1 MRINVHAGHNPE
13 GKIACG
19 ARGILDESREDR
31 IIKNKV
37 IQLLRAA
44 GHEVFD
50 CTVDDGTSQSDVL
63 RRIVEKSNFHDAD
76 LDVSIHLNSGRND
89 YVGDGSIGGT
99 EVFVYNIS
107 EKNKT
112 AIAYSKAIVEKIGD
126 LGFRIRDD
134 AIPDHIKTDSQLYVL
149 RNTKAP
155 AVLVECCFVDDKD
168 DADLYN
174 ADKMA
179 QAIADG
185 IISLAGSSAPV
196 QTPVATPTPA
206 PTPTVATGHGVGEVV
221 SFNKIYSTA
230 ASTTPLNPKVTS
242 GTITK
247 VLAGRANPY
256 LINGG
261 TGWVNDGCI
270 TSGGSVAPAAPA
282 VNYYPAYTGGSNSI
296 TEALKSLG
304 VDSSMAHR
312 KQIASANG
320 IGGYAGTYTQN
331 VTMLTLLKQGRLISA

>member
-1 MRINVHAGHNPE
+1 MKINIHAGHNPE

-19 ARGILDESREDR
+19 AIGILNESREAR
-31 IIKNKV
+31 IIKDKV

-44 GHEVFD
+44 GHDVLD
-50 CTVDDGTSQSDVL
+50 CTVDNGVSQSDVL
-63 RRIVEKSNFHDAD
+63 RKIVEKCNSRLAD

-99 EVFVYNIS
+99 EVFVFNIS
-107 EKNKT
+107 ENNKM
-112 AIAYSKAIVEKIGD
+112 AIACGKAIVENIGD

-149 RNTKAP
+149 RNTKAQ
-155 AVLVECCFVDDKD
+155 AVLVESCFVDDKD
-168 DADLYN
+168 DADLYD

-185 IISLAGSSAPV
+185 IISIAGSSAPV
-196 QTPVATPTPA
+196 PAPTPA
-206 PTPTVATGHGVGEVV
+206 PTPAPVQTSHYVGENV
-221 SFNKIYSTA
+221 SFNKIYGTA
-230 ASTTPLNPKVTS
+230 ASTNALNPRVTS

-247 VLAGRANPY
+247 VLPGKANPY

-270 TSGGSVAPAAPA
+270 IGGGAVAQPT
-282 VNYYPAYTGGSNSI
+282 VNYYPAYGGSNSI
-296 TEALKSLG
+296 TQSLRAIG

-312 KQIASANG
+312 KQIAAANG

>member
-1 MRINVHAGHNPE
+1 MKFNVHAGHNPE

-19 ARGILDESREDR
+19 AKGILDESRENR
-31 IIKNKV
+31 IVKDKV

-44 GHEVFD
+44 GHEVYD
-50 CTVDDGTSQSDVL
+50 CTVNDGTSQGDVL
-63 RRIVEKSNFHDAD
+63 RRIVEKCNSRSVD
-76 LDVSIHLNSGRND
+76 LDISIHFNSGRND

-99 EVFVYNIS
+99 EVFLYNIAES
-107 EKNKT
+107 NKV
-112 AIAYSKAIVEKIGD
+112 AIQYGKAIVESIAS

-134 AIPDHIKTDSQLYVL
+134 AIPDHVKTDSQLYVL
-149 RNTKAP
+149 KNTKAP
-155 AVLVECCFVDDKD
+155 AVLIECCFVDDKD

-174 ADKMA
+174 ADQMA

-185 IISLAGSSAPV
+185 VIAIAGSSAPV
-196 QTPVATPTPA
+196 QEPTPA
-206 PTPTVATGHGVGEVV
+206 PTPAPVQTSHYVGENV

-230 ASTTPLNPKVTS
+230 ASTNALNPRVTS

-247 VLAGRANPY
+247 VLPGKANPY

-270 TSGGSVAPAAPA
+270 TGGGVVAQHI
-282 VNYYPAYTGGSNSI
+282 VNYYPAYGGSNSI
-296 TEALKSLG
+296 TQSLRAIG
-304 VDSSMAHR
+304 VDSSVAHR
-312 KQIASANG
+312 KQIAAANG
-320 IGGYAGTYTQN
+320 IGGYEGTYTQN

>member
-63 RRIVEKSNFHDAD
+63 RRIVEKSNSHDAD

-99 EVFVYNIS
+99 EVFVFNIS
-107 EKNKT
+107 EKSKT
-112 AIAYSKAIVEKIGD
+112 AIAYGKAIVEKIGD
-126 LGFRIRDD
+126 IGFRIRDD

-196 QTPVATPTPA
+196 QTPEVTPTPVPA
-206 PTPTVATGHGVGEVV
+206 QTGHNVSDTV

-230 ASTTPLNPKVTS
+230 DSTTPLNPRVTS
-242 GTITK
+242 GKITK
-247 VLAGRANPY
+247 ILAGRANPY

-270 TSGGSVAPAAPA
+270 TGGGSVAPAAPA

-304 VDSSMAHR
+304 VDYSMAHR
-312 KQIASANG
+312 QKIASANG

>member
-1 MRINVHAGHNPE
+1 MRINIHAGHNPE
-13 GKIACG
+13 GKVACG
-19 ARGILDESREDR
+19 ARGILDESRENR
-31 IIKNKV
+31 IVKNKV

-44 GHEVFD
+44 GHDVLD
-50 CTVDDGTSQSDVL
+50 CTVDDGVSQGDVL
-63 RRIVEKSNFHDAD
+63 RRIVEKCNSRIAD
-76 LDVSIHLNSGRND
+76 LDLSIHFNSGRND

-99 EVFVYNIS
+99 EVFLYNIS
-107 EKNKT
+107 ESNKT
-112 AIAYSKAIVEKIGD
+112 AIIYGKSIVEKIGD

-134 AIPDHIKTDSQLYVL
+134 AIPDHVKTDSQLYVL

-155 AVLVECCFVDDKD
+155 AVLIECCFVDDKD
-168 DADLYN
+168 DAELYD

-185 IISLAGSSAPV
+185 VIAIAGSSAPV
-196 QTPVATPTPA
+196 QEPTPA
-206 PTPTVATGHGVGEVV
+206 PTPAPVQTSHYVGENV

-230 ASTTPLNPKVTS
+230 TSTNALNSRVTS

-247 VLAGRANPY
+247 VLPGKANPY

-270 TSGGSVAPAAPA
+270 TGGGAVAQPT
-282 VNYYPAYTGGSNSI
+282 VNHYPAYGGSNSI
-296 TEALKSLG
+296 TQSLRAIG

-312 KQIASANG
+312 KQIAAANG
-320 IGGYAGTYTQN
+320 ISGYAGTYTQN
-331 VTMLTLLKQGRLISA
+331 VTMLTLLKQGRLIVA

>member
-1 MRINVHAGHNPE
+1 MKINIHAGHNPE

-19 ARGILDESREDR
+19 AIGILNESREAR
-31 IIKNKV
+31 IIKDKV

-44 GHEVFD
+44 GHDVLD
-50 CTVDDGTSQSDVL
+50 CTVDNGVSQGDVL
-63 RRIVEKSNFHDAD
+63 RKIVEKCNSRLAD
-76 LDVSIHLNSGRND
+76 LDISIHLNSGRND

-99 EVFVYNIS
+99 EVFIYSIDPS
-107 EKNKT
+107 NKT
-112 AIAYSKAIVEKIGD
+112 AIVYGKSIVEKIGD

-155 AVLVECCFVDDKD
+155 ALLVECCFVDDKD

-185 IISLAGSSAPV
+185 VIAIAGSSAPV
-196 QTPVATPTPA
+196 QAPTPA
-206 PTPTVATGHGVGEVV
+206 PTSAPVQTSRYVGENV
-221 SFNKIYSTA
+221 SFNKIYGTA
-230 ASTTPLNPKVTS
+230 ASTNALNTRVTS

-247 VLAGRANPY
+247 VLPGKANPY

-270 TSGGSVAPAAPA
+270 TGGGAVAHPT
-282 VNYYPAYTGGSNSI
+282 VNYYPSYNGSNSI
-296 TEALKSLG
+296 TQSLRAIG

>member
-1 MRINVHAGHNPE
+1 MKINIHAGHNPE

-19 ARGILDESREDR
+19 AIGILNESREAR
-31 IIKNKV
+31 IIKDKV

-44 GHEVFD
+44 GHDVLD
-50 CTVDDGTSQSDVL
+50 CTVDNGVSQSDVL
-63 RRIVEKSNFHDAD
+63 RKIVEKCNSRLAD

-99 EVFVYNIS
+99 EVFIYS
-107 EKNKT
+107 LDSSNKT
-112 AIAYSKAIVEKIGD
+112 AIAYGKSIVEKIGD

-134 AIPDHIKTDSQLYVL
+134 AIPDHVKTNSQLYVL

-185 IISLAGSSAPV
+185 VIAIAGSSAPV
-196 QTPVATPTPA
+196 QAPTPA
-206 PTPTVATGHGVGEVV
+206 PTSAPVQTSHYVGENV

-230 ASTTPLNPKVTS
+230 VSTNALNHRVTS

-247 VLAGRANPY
+247 VLPGKANPY

-261 TGWVNDGCI
+261 TGWVNDSCI
-270 TSGGSVAPAAPA
+270 TGGVAVSQPT
-282 VNYYPAYTGGSNSI
+282 VNYYPAYNGSNSI
-296 TEALKSLG
+296 TQSLRAIG

>member
-1 MRINVHAGHNPE
+1 MKINIHAGHNPE

-19 ARGILDESREDR
+19 AIGILNESREAR
-31 IIKNKV
+31 IIKDKV

-44 GHEVFD
+44 GHDVLD
-50 CTVDDGTSQSDVL
+50 CTVDNGVSQSDVL
-63 RRIVEKSNFHDAD
+63 RKIVEKCNSRLAD

-99 EVFVYNIS
+99 EVFLYNIS
-107 EKNKT
+107 ESNKT
-112 AIAYSKAIVEKIGD
+112 AIIYGKSIVEKIGD

-134 AIPDHIKTDSQLYVL
+134 AIPDHVKTDSQLYVL
-149 RNTKAP
+149 KNTKAP

-168 DADLYN
+168 DADLYD

-179 QAIADG
+179 QAIANG
-185 IISLAGSSAPV
+185 VLAIAGSIAPATAPTPTTTTAPV
-196 QTPVATPTPA
+196 QTS
-206 PTPTVATGHGVGEVV
+206 HYVGENV

-230 ASTTPLNPKVTS
+230 ASTNALTPRVTS

-247 VLAGRANPY
+247 VLSGKANPY

-270 TSGGSVAPAAPA
+270 TGGVAVAQPT
-282 VNYYPAYTGGSNSI
+282 VNYYPAYNGSNSI
-296 TEALKSLG
+296 TQSLRAIG

-312 KQIASANG
+312 KQIAAANG
-320 IGGYAGTYTQN
+320 IGGYVGTYTQN

>member
-1 MRINVHAGHNPE
+1 MRINIHAGHNPE
-13 GKIACG
+13 GKVACG

-31 IIKNKV
+31 IVKNKV

-44 GHEVFD
+44 GHDVLD
-50 CTVDDGTSQSDVL
+50 CTVDDGVSQGDVL
-63 RRIVEKSNFHDAD
+63 RRIVEKCNSRIAD
-76 LDVSIHLNSGRND
+76 LDLSIHFNSGRND

-99 EVFVYNIS
+99 EVFLYNIS
-107 EKNKT
+107 ESNKT
-112 AIAYSKAIVEKIGD
+112 AIIYGKSIVEKIGD

-134 AIPDHIKTDSQLYVL
+134 AIPDHVKTDSQLYVL

-155 AVLVECCFVDDKD
+155 AVLIECCFVDDKD
-168 DADLYN
+168 DAELYD

-185 IISLAGSSAPV
+185 VIAIAGSSAPATALV
-196 QTPVATPTPA
+196 QTS
-206 PTPTVATGHGVGEVV
+206 HYVGENV
-221 SFNKIYSTA
+221 SFNKIYGTA
-230 ASTTPLNPKVTS
+230 ASTNALNPRVTS

-247 VLAGRANPY
+247 MLPGKANPY

-270 TSGGSVAPAAPA
+270 TGGGAVAQPT
-282 VNYYPAYTGGSNSI
+282 VNYYPSYNGSNSI
-296 TEALKSLG
+296 TQSLRAIG

-312 KQIASANG
+312 KQIAAANG
-320 IGGYAGTYTQN
+320 ISGYAGTYTQN
-331 VTMLTLLKQGRLISA
+331 VTMLTLLKQGRLIAA

>member
-1 MRINVHAGHNPE
+1 MKINIHAGHNPE

-19 ARGILDESREDR
+19 AIGILNESREAR
-31 IIKNKV
+31 IIKDKV

-44 GHEVFD
+44 GHDVLD
-50 CTVDDGTSQSDVL
+50 CTVDNGVSQSDVL
-63 RRIVEKSNFHDAD
+63 RKIVEKCNSRLAD

-99 EVFVYNIS
+99 EVFIYNIS
-107 EKNKT
+107 ESNKT
-112 AIAYSKAIVEKIGD
+112 AIIYGKSIVEKIGD

-134 AIPDHIKTDSQLYVL
+134 AIPDHVKTDSQLYVL
-149 RNTKAP
+149 KNTKAP

-168 DADLYN
+168 DADLYD

-185 IISLAGSSAPV
+185 VIAIAGSSAPV
-196 QTPVATPTPA
+196 QTPAPAPAPA
-206 PTPTVATGHGVGEVV
+206 PTPVQTSHYVGENV

-230 ASTTPLNPKVTS
+230 ASTNALTPRVTS

-247 VLAGRANPY
+247 VLPGKANPY

-270 TSGGSVAPAAPA
+270 TGGGAVAQPT
-282 VNYYPAYTGGSNSI
+282 VNYYPAYNGSNSI
-296 TEALKSLG
+296 TQSLRAIG
-304 VDSSMAHR
+304 VDSSMSNR

-320 IGGYAGTYTQN
+320 IGGYVGTYTQN

>member
-1 MRINVHAGHNPE
+1 MKINIHAGHNPE

-19 ARGILDESREDR
+19 AIGILNESREAR
-31 IIKNKV
+31 IIKDKV

-44 GHEVFD
+44 GHDVLD
-50 CTVDDGTSQSDVL
+50 CTVDNGVSQGDVL
-63 RRIVEKSNFHDAD
+63 RKIVEKCNSRLAD

-99 EVFVYNIS
+99 EVFIYSLDPSNKAAIVYGKS
-107 EKNKT
+107 
-112 AIAYSKAIVEKIGD
+112 IVEKIGD

-155 AVLVECCFVDDKD
+155 ALLVECCFVDDKD

-185 IISLAGSSAPV
+185 VIAIAGSSAPV
-196 QTPVATPTPA
+196 QAHTPA
-206 PTPTVATGHGVGEVV
+206 SAPAPVQTSHYVGENV
-221 SFNKIYSTA
+221 SFNKIYGTA
-230 ASTTPLNPKVTS
+230 ASTNALNPRVTS

-247 VLAGRANPY
+247 VLPGKANPY

-270 TSGGSVAPAAPA
+270 IGGGAVAHPT
-282 VNYYPAYTGGSNSI
+282 VNYYPSYNGSNSI
-296 TEALKSLG
+296 TQSLRAIG

-312 KQIASANG
+312 KQIAAANG
-320 IGGYAGTYTQN
+320 ISGYAGTYTQN

>member
-1 MRINVHAGHNPE
+1 MRINIHAGHNPE

-19 ARGILDESREDR
+19 AIGILNESREAR
-31 IIKNKV
+31 IIKDKV

-44 GHEVFD
+44 GHDVLD
-50 CTVDDGTSQSDVL
+50 CTVDNGVSQSDVL
-63 RRIVEKSNFHDAD
+63 RKIVEKCNSRLAD
-76 LDVSIHLNSGRND
+76 LDISIHLNSGRND

-99 EVFVYNIS
+99 EVFLYNIS
-107 EKNKT
+107 ESNKT
-112 AIAYSKAIVEKIGD
+112 AIIYGKSIVEKIGD

-134 AIPDHIKTDSQLYVL
+134 AIPDHVKTDSQLYVL

-168 DADLYN
+168 DADLYD

-179 QAIADG
+179 HAIADG
-185 IISLAGSSAPV
+185 VIAIAGSSAPV
-196 QTPVATPTPA
+196 QEPTPA
-206 PTPTVATGHGVGEVV
+206 PTPAPVQTSHYVGENV

-230 ASTTPLNPKVTS
+230 ASTNALNPRVTS

-247 VLAGRANPY
+247 VLPGKANPY

-261 TGWVNDGCI
+261 TGWVNDACI
-270 TSGGSVAPAAPA
+270 TSGVAVAQPT
-282 VNYYPAYTGGSNSI
+282 VNYYPAYGGSNSI
-296 TEALKSLG
+296 TQSLRAIG

-312 KQIASANG
+312 KKIASANS

>member
-1 MRINVHAGHNPE
+1 MKINIHAGHNPE

-19 ARGILDESREDR
+19 AIGILNESREAR
-31 IIKNKV
+31 IIKDKV

-44 GHEVFD
+44 GHDVLD
-50 CTVDDGTSQSDVL
+50 CTVDNGVSQSDVL
-63 RRIVEKSNFHDAD
+63 RKIVEKCNSRLAD

-99 EVFVYNIS
+99 EVFLYNIS
-107 EKNKT
+107 ESNKT
-112 AIAYSKAIVEKIGD
+112 AIIYGKSIVEKIGD

-185 IISLAGSSAPV
+185 VIAIAGSSAPV
-196 QTPVATPTPA
+196 QAPTPA
-206 PTPTVATGHGVGEVV
+206 PTPVQTSHYVGENV

-230 ASTTPLNPKVTS
+230 ASTNALNPRVTS

-247 VLAGRANPY
+247 VLPGKANPY

-270 TSGGSVAPAAPA
+270 TGGGAVTQPT
-282 VNYYPAYTGGSNSI
+282 VNYYPAYGGSNSI
-296 TEALKSLG
+296 TQSLRAIG

-312 KQIASANG
+312 KQIATANG
-320 IGGYAGTYTQN
+320 ISGYAGTYTQN

>member
-50 CTVDDGTSQSDVL
+50 CTVDDGVSQSDVL
-63 RRIVEKSNFHDAD
+63 KRIVEKCNSHDAD

-99 EVFVYNIS
+99 EVFVFNIS
-107 EKNKT
+107 ENNKT
-112 AIAYSKAIVEKIGD
+112 AIAYAKAIVEKIGD

-185 IISLAGSSAPV
+185 IISLAGSGAPA
-196 QTPVATPTPA
+196 QTPTPTPTPA
-206 PTPTVATGHGVGEVV
+206 AGHSVGEVV

-247 VLAGRANPY
+247 VLAGKANPY

-270 TSGGSVAPAAPA
+270 TSGGSAAPA

-304 VDSSMAHR
+304 VDYSMAHR
-312 KQIASANG
+312 QQIASANG
-320 IGGYAGTYTQN
+320 ISGYSGTYTQN
-331 VTMLTLLKQGRLISA
+331 VTLLTLLKQGRLIAA

>member
-1 MRINVHAGHNPE
+1 MRINIHAGHNPE
-13 GKIACG
+13 GKVACG
-19 ARGILDESREDR
+19 ARGILDESRENR
-31 IIKNKV
+31 IVKNKV

-44 GHEVFD
+44 GHEVND
-50 CTVDDGTSQSDVL
+50 CTVEDGVSQGDVL
-63 RRIVEKSNFHDAD
+63 RKIVEKCNSREVD
-76 LDVSIHLNSGRND
+76 LDMSIHLNSGRND

-99 EVFVYNIS
+99 EVFIYS
-107 EKNKT
+107 LDPSNKT
-112 AIAYSKAIVEKIGD
+112 AIVYGKSIVEKIGD

-134 AIPDHIKTDSQLYVL
+134 AIPDNIKTDSQLYVL

-168 DADLYN
+168 DADLYD

-185 IISLAGSSAPV
+185 VIAIAGSSALV
-196 QTPVATPTPA
+196 QAPTPA
-206 PTPTVATGHGVGEVV
+206 PTPAPVQTSHYVGENV

-230 ASTTPLNPKVTS
+230 ASTNALNPRVTS

-247 VLAGRANPY
+247 VLPGKTNPY

-270 TSGGSVAPAAPA
+270 TGGGAVAQPT
-282 VNYYPAYTGGSNSI
+282 VNYYPAYGGSNSI
-296 TEALKSLG
+296 TQSLRAIG

-312 KQIASANG
+312 KQIAAANG
-320 IGGYAGTYTQN
+320 IGGYEGTYTQN